1 MGIEFQN
8 VAEVKLPEPRRSRPR
23 LIIEVR
29 RYCYDIV
36 VLVQQSV
43 QVMHAVWFENNVVV
57 EDQKVL
63 TTRYLYRRHAL
74 ANSIWR
80 VNGDVLHNQPFA
92 KPLRV
97 CNYSCGLEITAR
109 IGNDDFVYRV
119 SLDRER
125 FQ

>member
-23 LIIEVR
+23 LITEVR
-29 RYCYDIV
+29 RYCHDIV
-36 VLVQQSV
+36 VLVQQPAE
-43 QVMHAVWFENNVVV
+43 VMHAVGFENNVVV

-80 VNGDVLHNQPFA
+80 MNCDVLHDQPFA
-92 KPLRV
+92 KPLWI
-97 CNYSCGLEITAR
+97 CNHSCRFEITA
-109 IGNDDFVYRV
+109 
-119 SLDRER
+119 
-125 FQ
+125 